1 MNKNLTGTDDPN
13 IPSDVYNPKLD
24 YIRPKDA
31 ATLIIVRNG
40 ADVLMGVR
48 SAKHAFMPNKFVFP
62 GGRVDAADGRVAH
75 PVDLH
80 PEVAAKLE
88 RGCAPFRARALAMA
102 AVRETFEEAGL
113 ILGVPTTQTI
123 RTKSP
128 GWKPFFDAGYAPAL
142 DQMEYVSRAIT
153 PPGRP
158 RRFDARFFMVNA
170 DRLHGSIDGNGE
182 LENLHWVPIEEA
194 QQLDLPNV
202 TSFMIDIVKQRL
214 IDRQHMQPG
223 AAIPFS
229 HWTPQG
235 FIRGDEH

>member
-1 MNKNLTGTDDPN
+1 MNKNLTGTDDPT
-13 IPSDVYNPKLD
+13 IPSDVYNPKLN

-31 ATLIIVRNG
+31 ATLIIVRGGNE
-40 ADVLMGVR
+40 VLMGVR

-62 GGRVDAADGRVAH
+62 GGRVDAADGRVAR

-80 PEVAAKLE
+80 PEVANKLE

-113 ILGVPTTQTI
+113 ILGVPRQEKI
-123 RTKSP
+123 QTKSP
-128 GWKPFFDAGYAPAL
+128 GWKPFFDKGFVPAL

-170 DRLHGSIDGNGE
+170 DKMHGSIDGNGE
-182 LENLHWVPIEEA
+182 LENLHWVPIKEA
-194 QQLDLPNV
+194 QKLDLPNV
-202 TSFMIDIVKQRL
+202 TSFMIDIVQQRL
-214 IDRQHMQPG
+214 KDRQHMEPG
-223 AAIPFS
+223 APIPFS
-229 HWTPQG
+229 RWTPQG
-235 FIRGDEH
+235 FIRGGTH

>member
-40 ADVLMGVR
+40 VDVLMGVR

-62 GGRVDAADGRVAH
+62 GGRVDTADGRVAR

-80 PEVAAKLE
+80 PVVATKLE

-113 ILGVPTTQTI
+113 ILGVPTTETI

-170 DRLHGSIDGNGE
+170 DKLHGSIDGNGE

-214 IDRQHMQPG
+214 KDRQHMEPG
-223 AAIPFS
+223 ASIPFS
-229 HWTPQG
+229 HWTPKG